1 MSSRPTRPRQ
11 HIHKLLIRR
20 IGLVAI
26 SLAVVLSAIVV
37 SQQRDRVRERIL
49 ADVQEATRYFN
60 FYVLDVIARA
70 ETVDDN
76 EVQAAL
82 DRFGGAGRASALGQ
96 YVYIEIRGLD
106 NKLIAKDAG
115 ETPATASPAR
125 QFIERSGVPPPRSR
139 DDYYANIVD
148 LHDIPHVELV
158 IPLVDNSNKLVAY
171 SHGLFEVAPATRA
184 AVWNRIY
191 LNLAVVIGIVL
202 LTAIVLYP
210 VILRLIKRIVRVSD
224 DLLESNLNAIELLG
238 AAVAKRDSDTDV
250 HNYRVTIYS
259 VKLAERLGLDSG
271 TIRSLIKG
279 AFLHDVGKI
288 GISDNI
294 LLKPGR
300 LTDSEFAEMRKHVAH
315 GVDIVKRAG
324 WLEDAADIVGY
335 HHEKFDGSG
344 YDHGLAG
351 ESIPLTARIFSIADV
366 FDALTSQR
374 PYKKPFTYEQAIQIL
389 EEGSGSQFDPE
400 LIAAFSTIARSLY
413 DAYANRDDDVPR
425 QALDEIVQQYFHNEV
440 VDLVD

>member
-1 MSSRPTRPRQ
+1 MARRPPRPRQ
-11 HIHKLLIRR
+11 HIHKLLIWR
-20 IGLVAI
+20 IGAAAI
-26 SLAVVLSAIVV
+26 SLAVILSGIVLY
-37 SQQRDRVRERIL
+37 QQRDRVRERIL

-70 ETVDDN
+70 DTVDDRDI
-76 EVQAAL
+76 QAAL
-82 DRFGGAGRASALGQ
+82 ERFGGAGRASALGQ
-96 YVYIEIRGLD
+96 YVYIEIRDLN
-106 NKLIAKDAG
+106 NKLIAKVAG
-115 ETPATASPAR
+115 ETPATVSQAR
-125 QFIERSGVPPPRSR
+125 QFLERSSVSPPRSR
-139 DDYYANIVD
+139 DAHYASIVD
-148 LHDIPHVELV
+148 LGDGPYVELV
-158 IPLVDNSNKLVAY
+158 IPLVDNANDLVAY
-171 SHGLFEVAPATRA
+171 SHGLFEVSPDTRA
-184 AVWNRIY
+184 AVWRRIY
-191 LNLAVVIGIVL
+191 FNVAVVIGIVL
-202 LTAIVLYP
+202 LTAIALYP

-224 DLLESNLNAIELLG
+224 DLLESNLSAIELLG

-259 VKLAERLGLDSG
+259 VKLAEHLGLDPV

-300 LTDSEFAEMRKHVAH
+300 LTEAEFVEMRKHVAH

-324 WLEDAADIVGY
+324 WLEDAADVVGY

-344 YDHGLAG
+344 YDRGLVG
-351 ESIPLTARIFSIADV
+351 ESIPVTARIFSIADV

-374 PYKKPFTYEQAIQIL
+374 PYKKAFTYEQSIQVL
-389 EEGSGSQFDPE
+389 EESSGSHFDPE
-400 LIAAFSTIARSLY
+400 FIAAFKTIARPLY
-413 DAYANRDDDVPR
+413 DAYADRDDNVPR
-425 QALDEIVQQYFHNEV
+425 QALNDIVQRYFHNEV